1 MDLRTHP
8 LIETLSQRLKT
19 AEKYMSVFFVQF
31 KEKYDCESWAYFFF
45 CLNISRTFSPLF
57 FRFSPF
63 FFRFFAFLPFLSFQ
77 LICSFFARI
86 SQLREEYI
94 ILAILGSN
102 AQIFLILQ
110 KMAARRKDFA
120 VCHKAGYTMH
130 NDQPRR
136 FSVAC

>member
-1 MDLRTHP
+1 MRACLSVCMKINTDLQGRTPFPPIDLRTHP
-8 LIETLSQRLKT
+8 LIETLSKRLKT
-19 AEKYMSVFFVQF
+19 AEKYMSVFFAQF

-63 FFRFFAFLPFLSFQ
+63 FFRFFAFFPFLSFQ

-94 ILAILGSN
+94 ILAILGSS

-110 KMAARRKDFA
+110 KWQR
-120 VCHKAGYTMH
+120 VE
-130 NDQPRR
+130 
-136 FSVAC
+136 